1 MEIYDFSNCEYS
13 NRNGSYGGAAGDK
26 DGIIIDGG
34 AWIAKYPKSNE
45 GMAKSDKLSKN
56 AQTPLSEYIGSH
68 IYEILGY
75 PVHKTL
81 LGIRKNYL
89 VVACKDFCGE
99 NTRLLEM
106 RTLKNI
112 HISEMNQQFKI
123 DLHETDDNHLVNLN
137 ELFIHFK
144 LNPEISKISG
154 VAERFWNQVVID
166 GLIGNNDRNNGNW
179 GILSCGDK
187 RELAP
192 IFDNGAAFY
201 PKKSTL
207 AIEQILKLP
216 ESDQSRNNANVQEP
230 FTIDGE
236 HHLNY
241 RSILSLTAA
250 EIPPDQVTLL
260 HDAINRNADLVES
273 KLDEIIAFVKS
284 IPSNYNGYEII
295 SEPRR
300 EYYLKSFIT
309 RFEDVLKKE
318 KSNISRQGCES

>member
-1 MEIYDFSNCEYS
+1 MEIYDFSNSEYS
-13 NRNGSYGGAAGDK
+13 NRNGFYGGAAGDK
-26 DGIIIDGG
+26 DGIVIDGEP
-34 AWIAKYPKSNE
+34 WIAKYPKSNE
-45 GMAKSDKLSKN
+45 GMAKNDKLSKN
-56 AQTPLSEYIGSH
+56 SQTPLSEYIGSH

-89 VVACKDFCGE
+89 VVACKDFCDDK
-99 NTRLLEM
+99 TRLLEM

-112 HISEMNQQFKI
+112 HIAEMRQNFNV
-123 DLHETDDNHLVNLN
+123 DLHETDDDHLVNLN
-137 ELFIHFK
+137 ELFVHFE
-144 LNPEISKISG
+144 LNPEISKIDG

-179 GILSCGDK
+179 GILSCDDK

-192 IFDNGAAFY
+192 IFDNGASFY

-216 ESDQSRNNANVQEP
+216 EAEQARNNANVQEP

-241 RSILSLTAA
+241 RSMLALTKS
-250 EIPPDQVTLL
+250 EIPAAQAELL
-260 HDAINRNADLVES
+260 NNAVIKNSELVES
-273 KLDEIIAFVKS
+273 RLPQIINFVKS
-284 IPSNYNGYEII
+284 IPCRHNGYEVI
-295 SEPRR
+295 SESRR

-309 RFEDVLKKE
+309 RFTDVLQKRSLELLK
-318 KSNISRQGCES
+318 

>member
-1 MEIYDFSNCEYS
+1 MEIYDFSNAEYS

-26 DGIIIDGG
+26 DGIVINGEP
-34 AWIAKYPKSNE
+34 WIAKYPKSNE
-45 GMAKSDKLSKN
+45 GMAKNDKLSRFS
-56 AQTPLSEYIGSH
+56 QTPLSEYIGSY

-81 LGIRKNYL
+81 LGIRKNFL
-89 VVACKDFCGE
+89 VVACKDFCDE
-99 NTRLLEM
+99 KTRLLEM

-112 HISEMNQQFKI
+112 HISEMNQKFNV
-123 DLHETDDNHLVNLN
+123 DLHETDDDHLVNLN
-137 ELFIHFK
+137 ELFIHFE
-144 LNPEISKISG
+144 LNPEISKIKG

-166 GLIGNNDRNNGNW
+166 GLVGNNDRNNGNW
-179 GILSCGDK
+179 GILSCGNN

-192 IFDNGAAFY
+192 IFDNGASFY

-216 ESDQSRNNANVQEP
+216 EADQARNNANVQEP

-241 RSILSLTAA
+241 RSILALTES
-250 EIPPDQVTLL
+250 EIPLIQVNLL
-260 HDAINRNADLVES
+260 KKAIIKNTELVEN
-273 KLDEIIAFVKS
+273 KLSEIADFIKS
-284 IPSNYNGYEII
+284 IPNSYNGYEII

-309 RFEDVLKKE
+309 RFKDVL
-318 KSNISRQGCES
+318 RQRRDEL

>member
-1 MEIYDFSNCEYS
+1 MEIFDFSNCKYS

-26 DGIIIDGG
+26 DGIIIDGE

-45 GMAKSDKLSKN
+45 GMAKSDKLSKTT
-56 AQTPLSEYIGSH
+56 QTPLSEYIGSH

-75 PVHKTL
+75 PVHKTR
-81 LGIRKNYL
+81 LGIRKDFL
-89 VVACKDFCGE
+89 VVACKDFCDE

-112 HISEMNQQFKI
+112 HISEMNQEYNVE
-123 DLHETDDNHLVNLN
+123 LHETDDDHLINLN
-137 ELFIHFK
+137 ELFVHFE
-144 LNPEISKISG
+144 LNPEISKING

-216 ESDQSRNNANVQEP
+216 EADQARNNANVQQP

-241 RSILSLTAA
+241 KSILALSDS
-250 EIPPDQVTLL
+250 EIPAAQVKLL
-260 HDAINRNADLVES
+260 HDAIIRNTELVENR
-273 KLDEIIAFVKS
+273 LDEIIDFIKS
-284 IPSNYNGYEII
+284 IPNKYGEYEII

-309 RFEDVLKKE
+309 RFEDVLKKRSIE
-318 KSNISRQGCES
+318 L

>member
-1 MEIYDFSNCEYS
+1 MEIYDFSDCEYS

-26 DGIIIDGG
+26 DGIIIDSEP
-34 AWIAKYPKSNE
+34 WIAKYPKSNE
-45 GMAKSDKLSKN
+45 GMAKSDKLSKT

-81 LGIRKNYL
+81 LGIRKNFL
-89 VVACKDFCGE
+89 VVACKDFCDE

-112 HISEMNQQFKI
+112 HISEMNQKFNI
-123 DLHETDDNHLVNLN
+123 DLHETDDDHLVNLN
-137 ELFIHFK
+137 ELFVHFE
-144 LNPEISKISG
+144 LNPEISKING

-192 IFDNGAAFY
+192 IFDNGASFY

-216 ESDQSRNNANVQEP
+216 ETDQSRNNANVQEP

-241 RSILSLTAA
+241 RSILALTEV
-250 EIPPDQVTLL
+250 EIPAAQVNLL
-260 HDAINRNADLVES
+260 RNAIIKNADLVES
-273 KLDEIIAFVKS
+273 KLDEIIGFVKS

-309 RFEDVLKKE
+309 RFEDVLKKR
-318 KSNISRQGCES
+318 KDAVMK

>member
-1 MEIYDFSNCEYS
+1 MEILDLSNSEYS

-26 DGIIIDGG
+26 DGIVINGEP
-34 AWIAKYPKSNE
+34 WIAKYPKSNE
-45 GMAKSDKLSKN
+45 VMARNDKLSKTS
-56 AQTPLSEYIGSH
+56 QTPLSEYFGSH

-75 PVHKTL
+75 PVHKTV
-81 LGIRKNYL
+81 LGIRKNFL
-89 VVACKDFCGE
+89 VVACKDFCDE
-99 NTRLLEM
+99 KTRLLEM

-112 HISEMNQQFKI
+112 HISEMNQQFNM
-123 DLHETDDNHLVNLN
+123 DLHETDDDHLVNLN
-137 ELFIHFK
+137 ELFVHFE
-144 LNPEISKISG
+144 LNPEISKING

-192 IFDNGAAFY
+192 IFDNGASFY

-216 ESDQSRNNANVQEP
+216 EADQSRNNANVQQP

-241 RSILSLTAA
+241 RSILALTDA
-250 EIPPDQVTLL
+250 EIPAAQVKLL
-260 HDAINRNADLVES
+260 HNAIIKNINLVEN
-273 KLDEIIAFVKS
+273 KLDEIINFIKS
-284 IPSNYNGYEII
+284 IPNSYSGYEII

-309 RFEDVLKKE
+309 RFEDVLKKRKME
-318 KSNISRQGCES
+318 IM

>member
-1 MEIYDFSNCEYS
+1 MEILDLSNADYS
-13 NRNGSYGGAAGDK
+13 NRNGSYGGRAGDK
-26 DGIIIDGG
+26 DGIVIDGEP
-34 AWIAKYPKSNE
+34 WIAKYPKSNE
-45 GMAKSDKLSKN
+45 GMEKSDKLSKTS
-56 AQTPLSEYIGSH
+56 QTPLSEYIGSH

-81 LGIRKNYL
+81 LGIRKNFL
-89 VVACKDFCGE
+89 VVACKDFCDE

-112 HISEMNQQFKI
+112 HISEMNQRFNVE
-123 DLHETDDNHLVNLN
+123 LHETDDSHLVNLN
-137 ELFIHFK
+137 ELFVHFE
-144 LNPEISKISG
+144 LNPEISKIKG

-192 IFDNGAAFY
+192 IFDNGACFY

-216 ESDQSRNNANVQEP
+216 ETDQARNNANVQEP

-241 RSILSLTAA
+241 RSILALTES
-250 EIPPDQVTLL
+250 EIPTAQVNFLN
-260 HDAINRNADLVES
+260 DAIIRNADLVEN
-273 KLDEIIAFVKS
+273 KMNEIIDFVKS
-284 IPSNYNGYEII
+284 IPSNHNGYEII

-309 RFEDVLKKE
+309 RFEDVLQKRRIE
-318 KSNISRQGCES
+318 VLRFE

>member
-1 MEIYDFSNCEYS
+1 MEILDLSNSEYS

-26 DGIIIDGG
+26 DGIVINGEP
-34 AWIAKYPKSNE
+34 WIAKYPKSNE
-45 GMAKSDKLSKN
+45 GMARSDKLSN
-56 AQTPLSEYIGSH
+56 TSQTPLSEYIGSH

-75 PVHKTL
+75 PVHKTV
-81 LGIRKNYL
+81 LGIRKNFL
-89 VVACKDFCGE
+89 VVACKDFCDE
-99 NTRLLEM
+99 KTRLLEM

-112 HISEMNQQFKI
+112 HISEMNQQFNM
-123 DLHETDDNHLVNLN
+123 DLHETDDDHLVNLN
-137 ELFIHFK
+137 ELFVHFE
-144 LNPEISKISG
+144 LNPEISKING

-192 IFDNGAAFY
+192 IFDNGASFY

-216 ESDQSRNNANVQEP
+216 EADQARNNANVQEP

-241 RSILSLTAA
+241 RSILALTDA
-250 EIPPDQVTLL
+250 EIPVAQVKLL
-260 HDAINRNADLVES
+260 HNAIIKNSDLVES
-273 KLDEIIAFVKS
+273 KLEEIIDFVKS
-284 IPSNYNGYEII
+284 IPNSYNGYEII
-295 SEPRR
+295 IEPRR

-309 RFEDVLKKE
+309 RFEDVLKKRKIE
-318 KSNISRQGCES
+318 IM

>member
-1 MEIYDFSNCEYS
+1 MEILDLSDVGYS
-13 NRNGSYGGAAGDK
+13 NRNGSYGGRAGDK
-26 DGIIIDGG
+26 DGIVIDGEP
-34 AWIAKYPKSNE
+34 WIAKYPKSNE
-45 GMAKSDKLSKN
+45 GMQKNDKLSKTS
-56 AQTPLSEYIGSH
+56 QTPLSEYIGSH

-81 LGIRKNYL
+81 LGIRKNFL
-89 VVACKDFCGE
+89 IVACKDFCDE

-112 HISEMNQQFKI
+112 HISEMNYKFNME
-123 DLHETDDNHLVNLN
+123 LHETDDDHLVNLN
-137 ELFIHFK
+137 ELFVHFE
-144 LNPEISKISG
+144 LNPEISKIKG

-179 GILSCGDK
+179 GILSCGNK

-192 IFDNGAAFY
+192 IFDNGACFY

-207 AIEQILKLP
+207 AIEKILKLP
-216 ESDQSRNNANVQEP
+216 ETDQARNNANVQEP

-241 RSILSLTAA
+241 RSILALTES
-250 EIPPDQVTLL
+250 EIPTAQVNFLN
-260 HDAINRNADLVES
+260 DAIIKNTELIES
-273 KLDEIIAFVKS
+273 KMDEIIDFFKS
-284 IPSNYNGYEII
+284 IPGNHNGYEII

-309 RFEDVLKKE
+309 RFEDVLQKRGIEVLGFK
-318 KSNISRQGCES
+318 